1 MTCQIQWHFTFNES
15 LNKCIKKANANTLSD
30 TSKLVPSKSSI
41 FTGFIKITKNI
52 QKGSGVIGNGGMYFR
67 KEVVVMLNNK
77 KKSVVLTYLH
87 CKYIQCNFYT
97 FYECP
102 TYYCNPTGLFT

>member
-52 QKGSGVIGNGGMYFR
+52 QKGNGFIGNGGMHFR
-67 KEVVVMLNNK
+67 KEVVVMPNNK
-77 KKSVVLTYLH
+77 KIS
-87 CKYIQCNFYT
+87 
-97 FYECP
+97 CP
-102 TYYCNPTGLFT
+102 KLPTLQIYSM

>member
-41 FTGFIKITKNI
+41 FTGFIKITKKNI
-52 QKGSGVIGNGGMYFR
+52 QRVIENGDMYFR
-67 KEVVVMLNNK
+67 KDVAVMPNDK
-77 KKSVVLTYLH
+77 KTVVLTYLH
-87 CKYIQCNFYT
+87 CKYIQYNV
-97 FYECP
+97 
-102 TYYCNPTGLFT
+102 